1 MVRPSS
7 RLSGLWQ
14 LASKFHWVVFDNEGG
29 GEAQLSCPKGNK
41 KVGSQSPVIET
52 PQRS

>member
-29 GEAQLSCPKGNK
+29 WGSSAVLPKGEQE
-41 KVGSQSPVIET
+41 GWQPIPSH
-52 PQRS
+52 